1 MATYSG
7 FKRIASDSI
16 IGETL
21 NTEDFANNAVA
32 AGKISPGAVT
42 TAKIADQAVGAA
54 QLDTAVNLSGKSV
67 TYRSIVNNDLT
78 DGSITAPK
86 LAANMA
92 TSKLGYTPVSRS
104 NGAMSGVL
112 SIPDGR
118 LSPATPFALIDGG
131 VGVSGTRTGI
141 YRPTT
146 DQIRLFANSNIY
158 WMQFDN
164 DGHLTTGPDK
174 DNGNPRTVLAG
185 TAGWTY
191 RNAFGGSGWREMGNG
206 AGWITVFRSGNISTP
221 GAGRIRVPVA
231 GFYNFTYSGYHYN
244 DDNNTPNYQHMSLA
258 RNNNIS
264 HWTGRNPHG
273 IWMHGTVANHAAGV
287 TMSHNMDLAGSDY
300 ASPYVFWAGGPS
312 RIHCAHTFFA
322 GYLIG

>member
-32 AGKISPGAVT
+32 AGKIAPGAVT

-54 QLDTAVNLSGKSV
+54 QLDTAVNLSAKSV

-78 DGSITAPK
+78 DGAVTSGK
-86 LAANMA
+86 LAAGMA
-92 TSKLGYTPVSRS
+92 AAKLGYTPVNRA
-104 NGAMSGVL
+104 NGAMTGVL
-112 SIPDGR
+112 SIPDGSF
-118 LSPATPFALIDGG
+118 SPATPFALINGG
-131 VGVSGTRTGI
+131 VGVSGSRTAI
-141 YRPTT
+141 VRATT
-146 DQIRLFANSNIY
+146 DRVRLFANSNVY

-164 DGHLTTGPDK
+164 DGHLTTGPNK
-174 DNGNPRTVLAG
+174 DSGNPRLVLAG

-191 RNAFGGSGWREMGNG
+191 RNAYGGTGWREMGNA
-206 AGWITVFRSGNISTP
+206 AGWTSVWASGTMVNA
-221 GAGRIRVPVA
+221 GAGRIRVPVS

-273 IWMHGTVANHAAGV
+273 IWMHGSRANHANGV
-287 TMSHNMDLAGSDY
+287 TMSHSMDLNGNDY